1 MNNIQLYL
9 TIGIPT
15 ITVILA
21 WLSNK
26 SDMNSL
32 RAEMRADNSTLRSEM
47 KADIGALRSEMK
59 ADIGA
64 LRSEMKAE
72 INALRAEMLNLRKEI
87 YEALIPLHE
96 RMAVIE
102 IKQK

>member
-1 MNNIQLYL
+1 MNDTQLYL
-9 TIGIPT
+9 SIGIPT
-15 ITVILA
+15 VTVILA

-26 SDMNSL
+26 ADMN
-32 RAEMRADNSTLRSEM
+32 TLRSEV
-47 KADIGALRSEMK
+47 KADNSALRAEF
-59 ADIGA
+59 
-64 LRSEMKAE
+64 KAE
-72 INALRAEMLNLRKEI
+72 INALRAEMMNLRKEI

>member
-1 MNNIQLYL
+1 MNDTQLYL
-9 TIGIPT
+9 SIGIPT
-15 ITVILA
+15 VTVILA

-26 SDMNSL
+26 ADMNTLRAAFNAHRAEVKADNSAL
-32 RAEMRADNSTLRSEM
+32 RAEF
-47 KADIGALRSEMK
+47 
-59 ADIGA
+59 
-64 LRSEMKAE
+64 KAE
-72 INALRAEMLNLRKEI
+72 INALRAEMMNLRKEI